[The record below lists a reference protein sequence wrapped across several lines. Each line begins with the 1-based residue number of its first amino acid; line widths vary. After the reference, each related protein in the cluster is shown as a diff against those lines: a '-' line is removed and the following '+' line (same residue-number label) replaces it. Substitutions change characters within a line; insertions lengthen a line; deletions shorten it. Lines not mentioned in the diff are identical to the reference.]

1 MSQKLTR
8 DAKQEAARDFFAT
21 GMHLPTRTLYMGS
34 VFDEGEET
42 GTDYRMAERMV
53 KGLFILENAGDDE
66 ITILMN
72 NPGGYEFHGIAIYDA
87 IRSCS
92 SRVVIKVFGMAMS
105 MGSII
110 LQAADERIM
119 SPNSKIMIHYG
130 TWDAYSEHP
139 KILESW
145 YKEHKDFVKWMES
158 VYMENMLEKNPSM
171 TKSKLGKLLD
181 FDTIYTA
188 QQSVDVGLADKI
200 LGD

>member
-1 MSQKLTR
+1 MTAKLAR
-8 DAKQEAARDFFAT
+8 DAKQNASHEFFENSI
-21 GMHLPTRTLYMGS
+21 HLPSRTLYMGS
-34 VFDEGEET
+34 VFAEEEEA

-87 IRSCS
+87 IRDCS

-130 TWDAYSEHP
+130 TWDGWSDHP
-139 KILESW
+139 KILATW
-145 YKEHKDFVKWMES
+145 YKENKEFVNWMQD
-158 VYMENMLEKNPSM
+158 VYMEKMLEKAPKM
-171 TKSKLGKLLD
+171 TKAKLDKLLD

-188 QQSVDVGLADKI
+188 QQSVDIGLADKI
-200 LGD
+200 LGV